1 MRPMDHY
8 TLSPRALQ
16 VPATL
21 VFGGVLLS
29 LVVGLFHADGPA
41 NDHPVV
47 FAEYAHSGAWIAVH
61 LGQFVGMT
69 IVAGLV
75 ALFLVFNGQPGLRD
89 CSTSIGC
96 RRRRC
101 HALLPQFTGNRSASI
116 LGGLDDRSRSRAA
129 GRRDVW
135 QDRPRLSAPWA
146 RGTSRAA
153 PGIRP
158 AR

>member
-8 TLSPRALQ
+8 TLSPRALR

-29 LVVGLFHADGPA
+29 LVVGLLHTDGPA

-69 IVAGLV
+69 VIVAGLV

-101 HALLPQFTGNRSASI
+101 HALLPLFPTGNRSASI
-116 LGGLDDRSRSRAA
+116 LGGQ
-129 GRRDVW
+129 DVRIAPDW
-135 QDRPRLSAPWA
+135 QHLTQLEGS
-146 RGTSRAA
+146 
-153 PGIRP
+153 
-158 AR
+158 